1 MNRALLTL
9 LALAACTSRPG
20 LDGDM
25 PDLTTLGKT
34 LPAGFLIGTATAAH
48 QIEGANNN
56 DWTAWEATPGHIAN
70 GDTSQVADGSWTDAG
85 FDQDVAAMQALHVNA
100 YRFSIEWSRIQPA
113 ADSSFDERALQT
125 YADRAHRLRAA
136 GIRPM
141 VTLMHFT
148 LPKWAAEAGG
158 WTNADTITQFEAFV
172 RHVVPVLAPDVDL
185 WCTVNEPNVYAVS
198 AYLNGNYPPG
208 EKDAN
213 ADMASVF
220 LNLLKAHAAAAKA
233 IHELEPGAQVGVAH
247 HVRIF
252 QPATSSALDTAIA
265 GLSDDF
271 FNESVP
277 RANATGRVK
286 LYQPGAFDID
296 ELVPG
301 LQGSF
306 DYLGIN
312 YYTRDTVRADL
323 ASATFSNL
331 YVPDGRPTND
341 EGWDIYP
348 DGLYIFLTRFQAYG
362 VPMIVTE
369 NGIADHEGSTRPKY
383 LAQHIDALER
393 AVHDGADVRGYF
405 HWSLMDNFEW
415 DSGYTPRF
423 GIYRVDV
430 NTDPQLVRQPTP
442 AVATF
447 KQIADNVTG
456 H

>member
-1 MNRALLTL
+1 MRRTALFFAL
-9 LALAACTSRPG
+9 LAACTARPG
-20 LDGDM
+20 LDGEM
-25 PDLTTLGKT
+25 PDLSTLGKT

-48 QIEGANNN
+48 QIEGGNNN
-56 DWTAWEATPGHIAN
+56 DWTAWEETQGHIKDN
-70 GDTSQVADGSWTDAG
+70 DTSQTADGSWDDN
-85 FDQDVAAMQALHVNA
+85 FVKDLAAMQALHVNA
-100 YRFSIEWSRIQPA
+100 YRFSIEWSRIQPS
-113 ADSSFDERALQT
+113 ADASFDERALQK
-125 YADRAHRLRAA
+125 YADLAHRLRAA

-148 LPKWAAEAGG
+148 LPKWAAENGG
-158 WTNADTITQFEAFV
+158 WNNAATVSQFEGFV

-185 WCTVNEPNVYAVS
+185 WCTINEPNVYAVS

-213 ADMASVF
+213 ADMANVF
-220 LNLLKAHAAAAKA
+220 LNLMKAHAAAAKA
-233 IHELEPGAQVGVAH
+233 IHELEPGAHAGIAH

-252 QPATSSALDTAIA
+252 QPATSSSLDTAIA

-296 ELVPG
+296 ELVPD

-323 ASATFSNL
+323 SSATFSNL
-331 YVPDGRPTND
+331 YVPAGRPTND

-369 NGIADHEGSTRPKY
+369 NGIADAERSTRPKF
-383 LAQHIDALER
+383 LAQHVDALER

-430 NTDPQLVRQPTP
+430 DMDPINLVRQPTP
-442 AVATF
+442 AVDTF
-447 KQIADNVTG
+447 KQIADNIAG
-456 H
+456 R